1 MHSSVKRCLVL
12 SILAALLTSGAACS
26 SYQPT
31 KNVWKGTKALWYEYV
46 SPPAHIDYSD
56 KGSLSPRAQALV
68 NGMMGIDVELNRL
81 ERLMSNADRPPTRG
95 WLSQFFSEVPWV
107 EGFAGVKADGTL
119 LGQEVAPGRSQVTLD
134 FIPLLYEPPKQGT
147 RALRGDMQ
155 QTSAGPMVVLAA
167 PLYDGVDFLGVVATY
182 FRMSTIVDR
191 AKTPDEVV
199 IFTPY
204 GLLWSPYEYG
214 ATPMAGIDWNESVTK
229 ASAGTVSNATGAF
242 AYQVRWLGNLPIIFA
257 VVENGTFPKG
267 TGSLE
272 GSEKY
277 FPKREKLAPPPVK
290 PRSTT
295 GTASGSEFLP
305 PEPGQEAAAGRQGA
319 SGAHDIAPG
328 SSESM
333 LLGGGAAA
341 GQGRVRERDL
351 AGENAT
357 YEPQPQPRP
366 RRQVQ
371 RRKLPP
377 IVIPDMEEAPAPAP
391 EFKMPSPFGPRG
403 AQPAPEQPDA
413 AQPDA
418 GQAETPAAATGQAG
432 QAGQA
437 APAGEAPAQGTE
449 QAPDE
454 ATERRAPAML
464 PGGRPSP
471 FGPRE
476 VEEAPEPAPTLPG
489 GRPSPFGP
497 REEAPAAPAAPEAA
511 AAPETAAP
519 AAPASPAA
527 EQAQPAPAAP
537 AEPAAPAGTQPEQ
550 PAAPATL
557 PGGRPSP
564 FGPAAR

>member
-31 KNVWKGTKALWYEYV
+31 KNVWKGTKELWYEYV
-46 SPPAHIDYSD
+46 SPPAHIDYSE

-134 FIPLLYEPPKQGT
+134 FIPLLYEPAKQGT

-182 FRMSTIVDR
+182 FKMSTIVDR

-214 ATPMAGIDWNESVTK
+214 ATPMAGINWNDSVAK
-229 ASAGTVSNATGAF
+229 ASAGTVSNATGSF

-267 TGSLE
+267 SGSLA
-272 GSEKY
+272 GSEQY

-290 PRSTT
+290 PRANRE
-295 GTASGSEFLP
+295 TAGAEFLP

-328 SSESM
+328 SNESL

-341 GQGRVRERDL
+341 SQGRVQERDL

-377 IVIPDMEEAPAPAP
+377 IVIPDMEEQPAPAP

-403 AQPAPEQPDA
+403 GAAAPEEP
-413 AQPDA
+413 
-418 GQAETPAAATGQAG
+418 ATGQS
-432 QAGQA
+432 
-437 APAGEAPAQGTE
+437 EAPAATSGQT
-449 QAPDE
+449 APASE
-454 ATERRAPAML
+454 AQTTAPATEAGEPAERTAPATL

-471 FGPRE
+471 FGPRD
-476 VEEAPEPAPTLPG
+476 VEEAPQQAPTLPG

-497 REEAPAAPAAPEAA
+497 REEAPTAPAEPAATEVPAAPAAEAA
-511 AAPETAAP
+511 KP
-519 AAPASPAA
+519 AAPAVPAA
-527 EQAQPAPAAP
+527 QP
-537 AEPAAPAGTQPEQ
+537 AEPAAPAAPADTQPEQ
-550 PAAPATL
+550 PATL

-564 FGPAAR
+564 FGPATR